1 MQVERAKLD
10 GDSASWLKLA
20 AQWQRMRRKRIPL
33 ANKHSNLEQKS
44 GPEKGTI
51 RFVANFARKFS
62 ALLREWRMACFAM
75 SARPRVT

>member
-1 MQVERAKLD
+1 LQVERAKLD
-10 GDSASWLKLA
+10 GDRASWLKLA

-51 RFVANFARKFS
+51 RFVANFDRKFPAHCS
-62 ALLREWRMACFAM
+62 GNDGWRASRCQQGLA
-75 SARPRVT
+75 